1 MNRTK
6 REIFY
11 VCFMCVCVFLIGIP
25 RIPDLLQQKYSQQ
38 PGLKDFT
45 AKLAEDTEISGALR
59 TFHAAQ
65 QRGNATPSVSTA
77 TVPTRTLASPEW
89 QGDSPINVRKRLNLE
104 EISMSQFESAN
115 VQL

>member
-1 MNRTK
+1 M
-6 REIFY
+6 FALC
-11 VCFMCVCVFLIGIP
+11 VCVCVFLIGIP